1 MKNIAECSKYHTH
14 NVWLLY
20 LVSHSYVHLKKQ
32 KHQDIW
38 EILKLMTFTEEWG
51 GWKET
56 RQVDDGIS

>member
-20 LVSHSYVHLKKQ
+20 LVSHSYVHLKKIYEHFLEKQ

-38 EILKLMTFTEEWG
+38 EILKLMTFTEE
-51 GWKET
+51 
-56 RQVDDGIS
+56 

>member
-14 NVWLLY
+14 NVWLPY

-38 EILKLMTFTEEWG
+38 EILKLMTFTEE
-51 GWKET
+51 
-56 RQVDDGIS
+56 